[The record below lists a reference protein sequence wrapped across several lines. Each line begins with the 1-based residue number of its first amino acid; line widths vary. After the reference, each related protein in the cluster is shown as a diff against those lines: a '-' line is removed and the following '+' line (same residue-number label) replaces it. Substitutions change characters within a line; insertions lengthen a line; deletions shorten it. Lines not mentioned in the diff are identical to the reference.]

1 MICSISKI
9 DKVSIPHRYDT
20 NELTFGHC
28 RQCRSVSIPHRYD
41 TNTVVSMINIYMML
55 VSIPHRYDTN
65 RPGGWRPEGGIRV
78 SIPHRYDTNANKI
91 IKDVAFRVEFQSLIG
106 TIQTSSE
113 STVKATG
120 AGVSIPHRYDTN
132 PKSAVISSFFILC
145 YLQNNTV
152 KKFCQS
158 RSPVIAVGAK

>member
-55 VSIPHRYDTN
+55 
-65 RPGGWRPEGGIRV
+65 V